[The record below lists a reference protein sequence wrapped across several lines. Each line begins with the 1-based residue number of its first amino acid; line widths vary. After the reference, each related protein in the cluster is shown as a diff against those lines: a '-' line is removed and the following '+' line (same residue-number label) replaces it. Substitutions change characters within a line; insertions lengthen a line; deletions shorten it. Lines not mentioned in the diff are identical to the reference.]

1 MLMPGKYN
9 DLLRLNDEIYEDSKK
24 LSFEQE
30 KVVHSVDRT
39 VNICENNRQI
49 IDLIENDFLKK
60 TKLQRKDISFL
71 FLATALQTLRWILL
85 PSLDLDF
92 SQISKDDRLNANDN
106 KKTGPLAGNKSGQ
119 RYEKPEIYKT
129 IHENEDKY
137 KNEVDEYRNKL
148 RRKGEYQYLSWLE
161 ILMHPVPYDAMSGS
175 ENINILSKSIL
186 GKTTFIS
193 PIGKQL
199 VGKNHHVATLGHD
212 PVLGWIFGTM
222 NIASSRITFCDLQT
236 YPVIQNVQLDKWG
249 QTIDYLNKSSISEMI
264 VYCINSFQE
273 DTKRI
278 PAAIA
283 RQAIHMQSDKY
294 TKDGL
299 PIPLLSPDKAQRLI
313 NEGWN
318 SNEAERLLKKATRNV
333 GVIAAQFTI
342 AELINMIIRSIY
354 LFMFPDDVIR
364 FNKVKIEK
372 ILTIS
377 SLIAEGSNVAVVAA
391 TRDISK
397 LDIGGLISLVHQIA
411 VNKNTQLEIE
421 MEFINS
427 EFRTLVMEDI

>member
-1 MLMPGKYN
+1 MLKNYS
-9 DLLRLNDEIYEDSKK
+9 DLQRLNDEIYKESEE
-24 LSFEQE
+24 LRSQQE
-30 KVVHSVDRT
+30 IIVQNIDRT
-39 VNICENNRQI
+39 INICENNQQI
-49 IDLIENDFLKK
+49 INSIERDFLSK
-60 TKLQRKDISFL
+60 TKLQKKDLPLL

-92 SQISKDDRLNANDN
+92 TQISKEDRLNANDN
-106 KKTGPLAGNKSGQ
+106 KKSGLLAGKKSGQ
-119 RYEKPEIYKT
+119 RYEKPEIDKA
-129 IHENEDKY
+129 IRENEDEYSK
-137 KNEVDEYRNKL
+137 EVDEYRNKL
-148 RRKGEYQYLSWLE
+148 KGKGKYCYLSWLE
-161 ILMHPVPYDAMSGS
+161 IFMNPVPYDAVVGS
-175 ENINILSKSIL
+175 ENINLISKNLL
-186 GKTTFIS
+186 GRTTFYS

-212 PVLGWIFGTM
+212 PVLGWVFGTM
-222 NIASSRITFCDLQT
+222 NIVSSRITFCDLQT

-249 QTIDYLNKSSISEMI
+249 QSIDYLNKSSISEMI
-264 VYCINSFQE
+264 CYCINSFQE

-283 RQAIHMQSDKY
+283 RQAMHMQSDKY

-299 PIPLLSPDKAQRLI
+299 PIPLLPPDKAQKLI

-318 SNEAERLLKKATRNV
+318 SNEAERLLKKATKNT
-333 GVIAAQFTI
+333 GVIALQLTI

-354 LFMFPDDVIR
+354 LFMFPDEGIS

-377 SLIAEGSNVAVVAA
+377 SLIAECSNVAVVVA

-397 LDIGGLISLVHQIA
+397 LDIGGLISLLHQI
-411 VNKNTQLEIE
+411 VVDRNTQLKIE
-421 MEFINS
+421 MEYIKN
-427 EFRTLVMEDI
+427 EFRALVMEEE

>member
-1 MLMPGKYN
+1 MLNKYS
-9 DLLRLNDEIYEDSKK
+9 DLQRINDEIYRDSRK
-24 LSFEQE
+24 LGSQHEE
-30 KVVHSVDRT
+30 IIHSIDRT
-39 VNICENNRQI
+39 INICENNQQI
-49 IDLIENDFLKK
+49 VNSIENDFLLR
-60 TKLQRKDISFL
+60 TKLQKKDIPFL

-85 PSLDLDF
+85 PSLDFNF
-92 SQISKDDRLNANDN
+92 SQINKEDRLNANDN
-106 KKTGPLAGNKSGQ
+106 KKSGPLAGKKSGQ

-129 IHENEDKY
+129 IHANEDKY
-137 KNEVDEYRNKL
+137 NKEVNEYRNKL
-148 RRKGEYQYLSWLE
+148 KGKGEYHYLSWLE
-161 ILMHPVPYDAMSGS
+161 ILMHPVPYDAMVGS
-175 ENINILSKSIL
+175 ENINIISKSAL
-186 GKTTFIS
+186 GRTTFSS

-199 VGKNHHVATLGHD
+199 AGKNHHVATLGHD
-212 PVLGWIFGTM
+212 PILGWVFGTM

-236 YPVIQNVQLDKWG
+236 YPVIQSVQLDNWR
-249 QTIDYLNKSSISEMI
+249 QSIDYLNKSSVSEMI
-264 VYCINSFQE
+264 NYCINSFRE

-299 PIPLLSPDKAQRLI
+299 PIPMLSPDKAQRLI

-333 GVIAAQFTI
+333 GIVAVQFTI

-354 LFMFPDDVIR
+354 LFMFPDEEIR

-377 SLIAEGSNVAVVAA
+377 SLIAESSNVAVVAA

-397 LDIGGLISLVHQIA
+397 LDIGGLISLVHQIV

-427 EFRTLVMEDI
+427 EFRALVMEDI

>member
-1 MLMPGKYN
+1 MLKNYS
-9 DLLRLNDEIYEDSKK
+9 DLQRLNDEIYKESEE
-24 LSFEQE
+24 LRSQQE
-30 KVVHSVDRT
+30 IIVQNIDRT
-39 VNICENNRQI
+39 INICENNQQI
-49 IDLIENDFLKK
+49 INSIERDFLSK
-60 TKLQRKDISFL
+60 TKLQKKDLPLL

-92 SQISKDDRLNANDN
+92 TQISKEDRLNANDN
-106 KKTGPLAGNKSGQ
+106 KKSGLLAGKKSGQ
-119 RYEKPEIYKT
+119 RYEKPEIDKA
-129 IHENEDKY
+129 IRENEDEYSK
-137 KNEVDEYRNKL
+137 EVDEYRNKL
-148 RRKGEYQYLSWLE
+148 KGKGKYCYLSWLE
-161 ILMHPVPYDAMSGS
+161 ILMNPVPYDAMVGS
-175 ENINILSKSIL
+175 ENINIISKNLL
-186 GKTTFIS
+186 GRTTFYS

-212 PVLGWIFGTM
+212 PVLGWVFGTM
-222 NIASSRITFCDLQT
+222 NIVSSRITFCDLQT

-249 QTIDYLNKSSISEMI
+249 QSIDYLNKSSISEMI
-264 VYCINSFQE
+264 CYCINSFQE

-283 RQAIHMQSDKY
+283 RQAMHMQSDKY

-299 PIPLLSPDKAQRLI
+299 PIPLLPPDKAQKLI

-318 SNEAERLLKKATRNV
+318 SNEAERLLKKATKNT
-333 GVIAAQFTI
+333 GVIALQLTI

-354 LFMFPDDVIR
+354 LFMFPDEGIS

-377 SLIAEGSNVAVVAA
+377 SLIAECSNVAVVVA

-397 LDIGGLISLVHQIA
+397 LDIGGLISLLHQI
-411 VNKNTQLEIE
+411 VVDRNTQLKIE
-421 MEFINS
+421 MEYIKN
-427 EFRTLVMEDI
+427 EFRALVMEEE

>member
-1 MLMPGKYN
+1 M
-9 DLLRLNDEIYEDSKK
+9 
-24 LSFEQE
+24 
-30 KVVHSVDRT
+30 
-39 VNICENNRQI
+39 
-49 IDLIENDFLKK
+49 
-60 TKLQRKDISFL
+60 
-71 FLATALQTLRWILL
+71 L
-85 PSLDLDF
+85 PSLDFNF
-92 SQISKDDRLNANDN
+92 SQISKEDRLNANDY
-106 KKTGPLAGNKSGQ
+106 KKSGPLAGKKSGQ

-129 IHENEDKY
+129 IHANEDKY
-137 KNEVDEYRNKL
+137 NKEVNEYRNKL
-148 RRKGEYQYLSWLE
+148 KGKGEYHYLSWLE
-161 ILMHPVPYDAMSGS
+161 ILMHSVPYDAMVGS
-175 ENINILSKSIL
+175 ENINIISKSAL
-186 GKTTFIS
+186 GRTTFSS

-199 VGKNHHVATLGHD
+199 AGKNHHVATLGHD
-212 PVLGWIFGTM
+212 PILGWVFGTM

-236 YPVIQNVQLDKWG
+236 YPVIQSVQLDNWR
-249 QTIDYLNKSSISEMI
+249 QSIDYLNKSSVSEMI
-264 VYCINSFQE
+264 NYCINSFRE

-299 PIPLLSPDKAQRLI
+299 PIPMLSPDKAQRLI

-333 GVIAAQFTI
+333 GIIAVQFTI

-354 LFMFPDDVIR
+354 LFMFPDEEIR

-377 SLIAEGSNVAVVAA
+377 SLIAESSNVAVVAA

-397 LDIGGLISLVHQIA
+397 LDIGGLISLVHQIV

-421 MEFINS
+421 MEFVNS
-427 EFRTLVMEDI
+427 EFRALVMEDI

>member
-1 MLMPGKYN
+1 MLKNYS
-9 DLLRLNDEIYEDSKK
+9 DLQRLNDEIYKESEE
-24 LSFEQE
+24 LRSQQE
-30 KVVHSVDRT
+30 IIVQNIDRT
-39 VNICENNRQI
+39 INICENNQQI
-49 IDLIENDFLKK
+49 INSIERDFLSK
-60 TKLQRKDISFL
+60 TKLQKKDLPLL

-92 SQISKDDRLNANDN
+92 TQISKEDRLNANDN
-106 KKTGPLAGNKSGQ
+106 KKSGLLAGKKSGQ
-119 RYEKPEIYKT
+119 RYEKPEIDKA
-129 IHENEDKY
+129 IRENEDEYSK
-137 KNEVDEYRNKL
+137 EVDEYRNKL
-148 RRKGEYQYLSWLE
+148 KGKGKYCYLSWLE
-161 ILMHPVPYDAMSGS
+161 ILVNPVPYDAMVGS
-175 ENINILSKSIL
+175 ENINIISKNLL
-186 GKTTFIS
+186 GRTTFYS

-212 PVLGWIFGTM
+212 PVLGWVFGTM
-222 NIASSRITFCDLQT
+222 NIVSSRITFCDLQT

-249 QTIDYLNKSSISEMI
+249 QSIDYLNKSSISEMI
-264 VYCINSFQE
+264 CYCINSFQE

-283 RQAIHMQSDKY
+283 RQAMHMQSDKY

-299 PIPLLSPDKAQRLI
+299 PIPLLPPDKAQKLI

-318 SNEAERLLKKATRNV
+318 SNEAERLLKKATKNT
-333 GVIAAQFTI
+333 GVIALQLTI

-354 LFMFPDDVIR
+354 LFMFPDEGIS

-377 SLIAEGSNVAVVAA
+377 SLIAECSNVAVVVA

-397 LDIGGLISLVHQIA
+397 LDIGGLISLLHQI
-411 VNKNTQLEIE
+411 VVDRNTQLKIE
-421 MEFINS
+421 MEYIKN
-427 EFRTLVMEDI
+427 EFRALVMEEE

>member
-1 MLMPGKYN
+1 MLKNYS
-9 DLLRLNDEIYEDSKK
+9 DLQRLNDEIYKESEE
-24 LSFEQE
+24 LRSQQE
-30 KVVHSVDRT
+30 IIVQNIDRT
-39 VNICENNRQI
+39 INICENNQQI
-49 IDLIENDFLKK
+49 INSIERDFLSK
-60 TKLQRKDISFL
+60 TKLQKKDLPLL

-92 SQISKDDRLNANDN
+92 TQISKEDRLNANDN
-106 KKTGPLAGNKSGQ
+106 KKSGLLAGKKSGQ
-119 RYEKPEIYKT
+119 RYEKPEIDKA
-129 IHENEDKY
+129 IRENEDEYSK
-137 KNEVDEYRNKL
+137 EVDEYRNKL
-148 RRKGEYQYLSWLE
+148 KGKGKYCYLSWLE
-161 ILMHPVPYDAMSGS
+161 ILMNPVPYDAMVGS
-175 ENINILSKSIL
+175 ENINIISKNLL
-186 GKTTFIS
+186 GRTTFYS

-212 PVLGWIFGTM
+212 PVLGWVFGTM
-222 NIASSRITFCDLQT
+222 NIVSSRITFCDLQT

-249 QTIDYLNKSSISEMI
+249 QSIDYLNKSSISEMI
-264 VYCINSFQE
+264 CYCINSFQE

-283 RQAIHMQSDKY
+283 RQAMHMQSDKY

-299 PIPLLSPDKAQRLI
+299 PIPLLPPDKAQKLI

-318 SNEAERLLKKATRNV
+318 SNEAERLLKKATKNT
-333 GVIAAQFTI
+333 GVIALQLTI

-354 LFMFPDDVIR
+354 LFMFPDEGIS

-377 SLIAEGSNVAVVAA
+377 SLIAECSNVAVVVA

-397 LDIGGLISLVHQIA
+397 LDIGGLISLLHQI
-411 VNKNTQLEIE
+411 VVDRNTQLKIE
-421 MEFINS
+421 MEYIKN
-427 EFRTLVMEDI
+427 EFRALVMEEI